1 MYNMQSG
8 YYMYT
13 NVVRDKQL
21 KRKKILKGFGDS
33 LIDMT

>member
-1 MYNMQSG
+1 MYNMQSR

-21 KRKKILKGFGDS
+21 KRKNIEKSWGQA
-33 LIDMT
+33 

>member
-1 MYNMQSG
+1 MYNMQSR

-21 KRKKILKGFGDS
+21 KRKKIERTWGQA
-33 LIDMT
+33 

>member
-1 MYNMQSG
+1 MYNMQSR

-21 KRKKILKGFGDS
+21 KRKILKGVGDKP
-33 LIDMT
+33 D